1 MAGSEINDRLK
12 GLEDENLRLRRAV
25 EELSILNDL
34 SRTIGASLNTEE
46 IIQTV
51 VRRSLRAVSAE
62 QGVVTL
68 VEESEQDS
76 MKTLI
81 RTAEV
86 SMERVKYHFNQALLG
101 WMYINKK
108 PLVIN
113 DPSTDERFRGIQW
126 DASIKSLL
134 VVPLIVKSKI
144 RGVLSVY
151 NKKDGKKFSDDD
163 LRLLSIIAA
172 QSAQI
177 VENARLHEQEKALMK
192 MQEELKLAAAI
203 QTELLPAQLP
213 TIAGYDV
220 FADTI
225 PATSVGGD
233 SYDIMPTSG
242 PGLALCVA
250 DVSGK
255 GMPAA
260 LLMANLQATLRAS
273 VETRERPSSIL
284 DQSNRLLFRST
295 SPEKFAT
302 VFLAV
307 LDPTEHR
314 LSYANAGHDP
324 AVVLAGDGTMSDL
337 PSTGLPVGLF
347 EGIAYDE
354 ASVPLQP
361 NDTIVVFTD
370 GITESMDAA
379 EAQFGRQRILDTLA
393 AHRGASAREIGK
405 ALLEA
410 VAVYSKGMPQS
421 DDRTLLVIKRLSPS

>member
-1 MAGSEINDRLK
+1 MQMAGSEIIDRLK
-12 GLEDENLRLRRAV
+12 GLEDENVRLRRAV

-113 DPSTDERFRGIQW
+113 DPATDERFRGIQW

-151 NKKDGKKFSDDD
+151 NKKDGKKFTDDD

-177 VENARLHEQEKALMK
+177 VENARLHEQEKALVK
-192 MQEELKLAAAI
+192 MQEELTMAAAI
-203 QTELLPAQLP
+203 QNELLPATLP
-213 TIAGYDV
+213 AIPGYDV

-233 SYDIMPTSG
+233 SYDVIQSSG
-242 PGLALCVA
+242 DGLALCIA

-255 GMPAA
+255 GMGAA
-260 LLMANLQATLRAS
+260 LLMANLQATLRAT
-273 VETRERPSSIL
+273 VETREKPSLIL
-284 DQSNRLLFRST
+284 DHSNRLLYRST

-302 VFLAV
+302 VFLAM
-307 LDPTEHR
+307 LDPAQHR
-314 LSYANAGHDP
+314 LTYANAGHDP
-324 AVVLAGDGTMSDL
+324 AILITSNGSTSEL

-347 EGIAYDE
+347 EGVSYE
-354 ASVPLQP
+354 ESSVSLNPS
-361 NDTIVVFTD
+361 DVVVIFTD
-370 GITESMDAA
+370 GITESMDTAQ
-379 EAQFGRQRILDTLA
+379 AQFGRERILEVIT
-393 AHRGASAREIGK
+393 AHRIGSAKEIGK
-405 ALLEA
+405 ALLDS
-410 VAVYSKGMPQS
+410 VAAFSKGMPPS
-421 DDRTLLVIKRLSPS
+421 DDRTVLVVKRFV

>member
-1 MAGSEINDRLK
+1 MAGSEIVDRFKL
-12 GLEDENLRLRRAV
+12 LEDENLRLRRAV

-34 SRTIGASLNTEE
+34 SRTIGASLNSEE

-51 VRRSLRAVSAE
+51 VRRSLRAVLAE

-113 DPSTDERFRGIQW
+113 DPATDERFRGIQW

-144 RGVLSVY
+144 RGVLTVY
-151 NKKDGKKFSDDD
+151 NKKEGKNFTDDD

-177 VENARLHEQEKALMK
+177 VENARLHEQEKAFVK
-192 MQEELKLAAAI
+192 MQEELTLAAAI
-203 QTELLPAQLP
+203 QTELLPAALP
-213 TIAGYDV
+213 EIPGYEV

-225 PATSVGGD
+225 PAASVGGD
-233 SYDIMPTSG
+233 SYDIIQSSG
-242 PGLALCVA
+242 AGLALCIA

-255 GMPAA
+255 GMGAA
-260 LLMANLQATLRAS
+260 LLMANLQATLRAT
-273 VETRERPSSIL
+273 VETRERPSLIL
-284 DQSNRLLFRST
+284 DHSNRLLHKST
-295 SPEKFAT
+295 SAEKFAT
-302 VFLAV
+302 VFLAM
-307 LDPTEHR
+307 LDPAAHR
-314 LSYANAGHDP
+314 LTYANAGHDP
-324 AVVLAGDGTMSDL
+324 AILLSADGAMSEL

-347 EGIAYDE
+347 EGVGYE
-354 ASVPLQP
+354 ESSVMLNPL
-361 NDTIVVFTD
+361 DTVVIFTD
-370 GITESMDAA
+370 GITESMDISQN
-379 EAQFGRQRILDTLA
+379 QFGRERIMQTVA
-393 AHRGASAREIGK
+393 AHRTGSAKEIGK
-405 ALLEA
+405 ALFES
-410 VAVYSKGMPQS
+410 VAAFSKGAPQS
-421 DDRTLLVIKRLSPS
+421 DDRTLLVIRRQ

>member
-1 MAGSEINDRLK
+1 MAGSEIIDRLK
-12 GLEDENLRLRRAV
+12 VLEDENGRLRRAV

-113 DPSTDERFRGIQW
+113 DPSTDERFRGVQW
-126 DASIKSLL
+126 DASIQSLL

-144 RGVLSVY
+144 RGVLTVY
-151 NKKDGKKFSDDD
+151 NKKDGKKFTDDD

-172 QSAQI
+172 QSGQI
-177 VENARLHEQEKALMK
+177 VENARLYEQEKALMK
-192 MQEELKLAAAI
+192 MQEELTLAAAI
-203 QTELLPAQLP
+203 QTELLPTQLP
-213 TIAGYDV
+213 EIPGYDV
-220 FADTI
+220 FADSI

-233 SYDIMPTSG
+233 SYDVIQSSG
-242 PGLALCVA
+242 KGLAMCIA

-260 LLMANLQATLRAS
+260 LLMANLQATLRAT
-273 VETRERPSSIL
+273 VETREKPASIL
-284 DQSNRLLFRST
+284 DHSNQLLFRST

-302 VFLAV
+302 VFLAI
-307 LDPTEHR
+307 LDPTVHR
-314 LSYANAGHDP
+314 LTYANAGHDP
-324 AVVLAGDGTMSDL
+324 AIILAADGTNTEL

-347 EGIAYDE
+347 EGVSYEESAIE
-354 ASVPLQP
+354 LRPS
-361 NDTIVVFTD
+361 DTVVIFTD
-370 GITESMDAA
+370 GITESMDVNQS
-379 EAQFGRQRILDTLA
+379 QFGRQRILDTVVA
-393 AHRGASAREIGK
+393 RRGGSAREIGT
-405 ALLEA
+405 ALLDA
-410 VAVYSKGMPQS
+410 VAHFSKGAPQS
-421 DDRTLLVIKRLSPS
+421 DDRTLLIIKRISP